1 MNPLTLC
8 AEAAGSVAREFRRM
22 APMAAGIVW
31 GVASVFVLVAVARG
45 FEVTQRQSLDALGD
59 SFMLLRVNRATNSR
73 GDSRANAFVRLDG
86 EDMEAA
92 VQGSPSV
99 LSLSPKA
106 NNWFISAYRGSLR
119 ARITAVGVEPNYA
132 DIVHVPLTEGSRW
145 IDSLDIEQELPV
157 CLLGPGTYDELF
169 GDDPW
174 QGQEIQLVFS
184 RGDDEDTVMR
194 RLTVIGVLADE
205 ELAGDEI
212 YTSHRRVVFLPFTT
226 WERFSPRGFQFFV
239 VRPQTPEVKDQA
251 LAELRT
257 VLGRRHGF
265 DPDNSNTL
273 IPYFDAIDRG
283 AQIDSVFH
291 GLEIFLGAVGALIL
305 LLGAVGVANVVL
317 MSVAARTFEFGLRRA
332 LGCKRRWIFIQ
343 VFLEAG
349 CVCLVSGGLG
359 FLMGLGGV
367 ELMGR
372 IELPEGFAAPQAELS
387 AAWLPG
393 ALLLAVSLGA
403 AAWPAG
409 RAVRIPV
416 VEALRGGKL

>member
-8 AEAAGSVAREFRRM
+8 AEAAGAVAREFRRM

-59 SFMLLRVNRATNSR
+59 SFMLLRVNRATTNR
-73 GDSRANAFVRLDG
+73 GDARANAFVRLDG

-99 LSLSPKA
+99 SSLSPKA

-119 ARITAVGVEPNYA
+119 SRITAVGVEPDYA

-145 IDSLDIEQELPV
+145 IDALDIEQELAV
-157 CLLGPGTYDELF
+157 CLLGPGTYAELF
-169 GDDPW
+169 GDEPW
-174 QGQEIQLVFS
+174 QGQEIQLVFT
-184 RGDDEDTVMR
+184 RGGDEDTVMR
-194 RLTVIGVLADE
+194 RLKVIGVLADE
-205 ELAGDEI
+205 ELASDEI

-239 VRPQTPEVKDQA
+239 VRPQTPELKDQA
-251 LAELRT
+251 LAELRA

-283 AQIDSVFH
+283 AQIDAVFH

-349 CVCLVSGGLG
+349 CVCLVSGALG

-367 ELMGR
+367 ELMSR

-393 ALLLAVSLGA
+393 VLLLAVSLCA